1 MYCFYLIL
9 ENGIDMMDQSSLST
23 LAQQGKAHLL
33 WRDAFFRATG
43 EVPSN
48 NKLLLDIVNRAKGA
62 KLSSRTEEKKKIG
75 RKLPK
80 SSARGKSSGGKTTYK
95 PSDKKKR
102 KLISKKIKGDSKS
115 KQSRRAAMK
124 KDARKKIIS
133 KKEKKEKAPEL

>member
-1 MYCFYLIL
+1 
-9 ENGIDMMDQSSLST
+9 MMDQSSIST
-23 LAQQGKAHLL
+23 LALQGKAHLL

-48 NKLLLDIVNRAKGA
+48 NKMLLEIVNRPKGH
-62 KLSSRTEEKKKIG
+62 KSSSRTDGKNKIG

-80 SSARGKSSGGKTTYK
+80 SSARGMSSGGKTTDK

-102 KLISKKIKGDSKS
+102 KLISKKKKGDSKS
-115 KQSRRAAMK
+115 KPSRRTAMK
-124 KDARKKIIS
+124 KDARKKFLN